1 MLWLQLHSNRGTQ
14 EMASFI
20 PWGNQFYTI
29 IRAQLQHYYN
39 TSELASSTLEQH
51 HAILHQALKV
61 ATINERLLNVNPAEM
76 VVEKPVAEKNFDMQV
91 WDEEEVSKFLT
102 GSP

>member
-29 IRAQLQHYYN
+29 IRTQLSFTFASILN
-39 TSELASSTLEQH
+39 T
-51 HAILHQALKV
+51 AINRKTQNIYAGFFTAALFI
-61 ATINERLLNVNPAEM
+61 AML
-76 VVEKPVAEKNFDMQV
+76 VVTTNAFT
-91 WDEEEVSKFLT
+91 F
-102 GSP
+102 